1 MVLIIDFCTGLRQL
15 VGQMAKKNPTKKPR
29 TINQQFASL
38 ERIVRTGFRQTDQ
51 RFNLVGLEF
60 RALRKETDRR
70 FNLVGLEFRALRKEM
85 NEKFAVVEDRID
97 RLATHVDGFM
107 KLHETLD
114 IELTVMK
121 QQMSRIEERLKRVEA
136 AQAS

>member
-1 MVLIIDFCTGLRQL
+1 
-15 VGQMAKKNPTKKPR
+15 MAKTKPTKTTR
-29 TINQQFASL
+29 TINQRFTSL
-38 ERIVRTGFRQTDQ
+38 ERLVRTGFRQTDR
-51 RFNLVGLEF
+51 RF
-60 RALRKETDRR
+60 TQIDRR
-70 FNLVGLEFRALRKEM
+70 FNVVDLQFRDLRKEM

-121 QQMSRIEERLKRVEA
+121 QQRSGFEERLKRLEA
-136 AQAS
+136 SKAS

>member
-1 MVLIIDFCTGLRQL
+1 
-15 VGQMAKKNPTKKPR
+15 MAKKNPAKKPR

-38 ERIVRTGFRQTDQ
+38 ERLVRTGFRQT
-51 RFNLVGLEF
+51 N
-60 RALRKETDRR
+60 RR
-70 FNLVGLEFRALRKEM
+70 FAQVDKRFDLVGLEFRALRKEM

-121 QQMSRIEERLKRVEA
+121 QQMSRIEERLKRLEA